1 MALRQLDIE
10 HQRLRDEVN
19 NLTAALQE
27 RDGSVT
33 HWKIKNEDT
42 NRQID
47 DIEERH
53 ALLHKGGLD
62 VEIYKCGCRTVIYLT
77 ID

>member
-1 MALRQLDIE
+1 MALRQRDIE
-10 HQRLRDEVN
+10 NQRLRDEVN

-33 HWKIKNEDT
+33 HWKIKTEDT

-53 ALLHKGGLD
+53 ALLLKGGLD
-62 VEIYKCGCRTVIYLT
+62 VEI
-77 ID
+77 

>member
-1 MALRQLDIE
+1 MALRQRDIE
-10 HQRLRDEVN
+10 NQRLRDEVN

-33 HWKIKNEDT
+33 HWKIKTEDT

-53 ALLHKGGLD
+53 ALLLKGGLD
-62 VEIYKCGCRTVIYLT
+62 VEMYRCGFRTVIYLI

>member
-1 MALRQLDIE
+1 MALRQRDIE
-10 HQRLRDEVN
+10 NQRLRDEVN

-33 HWKIKNEDT
+33 HWKIKTEDT

-53 ALLHKGGLD
+53 ALLLKGGLD
-62 VEIYKCGCRTVIYLT
+62 VEIYKCSFRTVIYLT